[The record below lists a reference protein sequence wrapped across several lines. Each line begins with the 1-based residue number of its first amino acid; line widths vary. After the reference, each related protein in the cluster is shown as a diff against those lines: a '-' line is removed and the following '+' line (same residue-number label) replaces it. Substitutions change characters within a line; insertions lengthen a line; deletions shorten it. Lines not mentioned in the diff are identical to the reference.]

1 MSGYSTTELMVYAA
15 ASVIE
20 NEKCVF
26 VGTGL
31 PMVATMFAQRTC
43 APEILMIFEA
53 GGIGPRIPALP
64 ISAGDGRTFHQAV
77 GASSMLDVMAITQAG
92 YADYSFLG
100 AAQVDRY
107 GNINTTV
114 IGPYEKPVVRLPGS
128 GGANDLGSM
137 CHQTIIIMRQD
148 KMKFVEKLDFL
159 TTPGYLS
166 GPGAREKAGLPYGSG
181 PYRVITQLAVYGFDE
196 ETKVMKLISLHPGVT
211 VEDIQNNSS
220 FEILVPETE
229 IPITQAPEAAE
240 LELLRNLDPLKISLK

>member
-15 ASVIE
+15 ARVIE
-20 NEKCVF
+20 NKKSVF

-31 PMVATMFAQRTC
+31 PMVATMFAQRTS
-43 APEILMIFEA
+43 APDILLIFEA
-53 GGIGPRIPALP
+53 GGIGPQMPALP

-77 GASSMLDVMAITQAG
+77 GASSMLDVMSITQAG

-114 IGPYEKPVVRLPGS
+114 IGSYEKPKVRLPGS
-128 GGANDLGSM
+128 GGANDLGSL

-148 KMKFVEKLDFL
+148 KTKFVDKLDFL

-166 GPGAREKAGLPYGSG
+166 GPGAREEAGLPSGGG
-181 PYRVITQLAVYGFDE
+181 PYRVITQLAVYGYDE
-196 ETKVMKLISLHPGVT
+196 DTKGMKLISLHPGVT
-211 VEDIQNNSS
+211 VDDVQSNSS
-220 FEILVPETE
+220 FEILVPEGE
-229 IPITQAPEAAE
+229 IPVTRTPTAEE
-240 LELLRNLDPLKISLK
+240 LELLRSLDPVGISLK